1 MPELRRFRGGSFV
14 HVSTKRPA
22 PFLEQL
28 TPSERVSLNGGGV
41 IRKFS
46 RGSILFREGG
56 LPENVILIFS
66 GRVKI
71 SSLTSE
77 GREVVLAVSG
87 PGDILGEVSALDG
100 EARSATATALD
111 QLEALIIGTEDFQE
125 FLETNPRVALAIT
138 KRLAQRLRDAD
149 RDRIQ
154 FSAFDTVGRVAGRLI
169 ELAERFGDSS
179 DGSLRISLPL
189 SQLELAGWAGASRE
203 AVSKALQVLRARGL
217 ISTHRGSTEIL
228 DLEGLKRRAS

>member
-1 MPELRRFRGGSFV
+1 M
-14 HVSTKRPA
+14 
-22 PFLEQL
+22 EQL
-28 TPSERVSLNGGGV
+28 TSSELESLEGRGAM
-41 IRKFS
+41 RKFS

-56 LPENVILIFS
+56 LPENVILVLS
-66 GRVKI
+66 GRAKI
-71 SSLTSE
+71 ASLTGE
-77 GREVVLAVSG
+77 GKEVVLAVSG

-111 QLEALIIGTEDFQE
+111 QLEALVIDAEEFRK
-125 FLETNPRVALAIT
+125 FLETNPRVALEIA

-217 ISTHRGSTEIL
+217 ISTHRRSMEIL
-228 DLEGLKRRAS
+228 DLDALRRRAT

>member
-1 MPELRRFRGGSFV
+1 M
-14 HVSTKRPA
+14 
-22 PFLEQL
+22 
-28 TPSERVSLNGGGV
+28 
-41 IRKFS
+41 RKFS
-46 RGSILFREGG
+46 RGSILFRGG
-56 LPENVILIFS
+56 EPPENVILVIS

-71 SSLTSE
+71 SSLTRE

-111 QLEALIIGTEDFQE
+111 QLEALVIDAEEFRK
-125 FLETNPRVALAIT
+125 FLETNPRVALEIT

-169 ELAERFGDSS
+169 ELAERFGESM

-203 AVSKALQVLRARGL
+203 AVSKALQVLRSRGL
-217 ISTHRGSTEIL
+217 IATHRRTIEIL
-228 DLEGLKRRAS
+228 DLEALRRRAT